1 MIYGQ
6 DVVGVDGTK
15 ALIQSVL
22 PVPLGSSDVKIPRE
36 LKGGRPIRGQA
47 AKAALYPFA
56 TALRGILGPGSLT
69 LQGAGTKLRAIPG
82 FSEAMT
88 EQKITGI
95 GALQRFLELF
105 SEFVIEGKA
114 PKAFVRLA

>member
-6 DVVGVDGTK
+6 DVKATDGTTAPIK
-15 ALIQSVL
+15 NIL

-36 LKGGRPIRGQA
+36 LKPGRPIRHET
-47 AKAALYPFA
+47 AKAVLYQFA
-56 TALRGILGPGSLT
+56 TALRGIIGPGSLS
-69 LQGAGTKLRAIPG
+69 LQGAGTRLRAIPG
-82 FSEAMT
+82 FSETMT

-95 GALQRFLELF
+95 GTLQRFLELF

-114 PKAFVRLA
+114 PKATVRLA